1 MTSATP
7 RLIRR
12 ADSGMPAEALTPRS
26 DTETESSTSPPERAS
41 SESSGVHSSEENKDE
56 VVIRPRSTP
65 YKSIIKPVQPAIQE
79 EPFGRS
85 TNMRMSSFIADQGGS
100 SATLPI
106 VRSNN
111 NNEQIKQEL
120 PYCST
125 MPLPVGAHVQ
135 YKPQLYTPQSGSKAQ
150 IPQHTT
156 LPNGINQSHYH
167 SNQFLRRMP
176 YMKQPE
182 SPYGHLGMGS
192 GHRTFSKLINDPL
205 NNMPPPPP
213 PLSSFTGSTTTMMS
227 TTTLMEDRDSANYS
241 IISDQDREMYM
252 NATQLQ
258 QLQHQQQIHHQMQ
271 MQH

>member
-65 YKSIIKPVQPAIQE
+65 YKSIIKPAQPAIQE

-85 TNMRMSSFIADQGGS
+85 TNMRMSSFIVDQGGS

-106 VRSNN
+106 VRNN

-125 MPLPVGAHVQ
+125 MPLPVGAHQQ

-156 LPNGINQSHYH
+156 LPNGIASHYQ
-167 SNQFLRRMP
+167 STNQFLRRMP
-176 YMKQPE
+176 YNNIKTE
-182 SPYGHLGMGS
+182 SPYGHLG

-205 NNMPPPPP
+205 NNLPPPPP
-213 PLSSFTGSTTTMMS
+213 PNQLSSFTGGSTTTVMSTTTM
-227 TTTLMEDRDSANYS
+227 MEDRDSANYS
-241 IISDQDREMYM
+241 MISDQDREMYM
-252 NATQLQ
+252 NTTQLQ
-258 QLQHQQQIHHQMQ
+258 QIQHQQQLHHQMQ
-271 MQH
+271 IQH